1 METTERER
9 RWFLPGIGVGGR
21 PRLGTMFRAMFFAW
35 LGGLGGAMSGA
46 HAAAELAIGTGVA
59 GESPWVHPPT
69 VSHPRLEHR
78 RYASEILRTEVGYQ
92 VWLPPGYGE
101 AMDRTN
107 RHPVVYWLHDRD
119 GDEGR
124 PALRP
129 EVLEA
134 GVTGGILPPFI
145 VVYVSGGGNSWFRNT
160 ADGMRPAELTMLEE
174 LIPQVDR
181 SLRTVMGRDGRVVM
195 GVGMGGQ
202 GAVRLAAS
210 HPERFCAAVAL
221 RGDFRPATE
230 FATNRAL
237 AEVFLR
243 VFGGDTN
250 RMAREGPLAR
260 ARTNAL
266 VLRDRTGFLFL
277 QGKDEPYRREAEALS
292 RAFTGLGLSART
304 ESMRVLGEGV
314 GGAVR
319 DDAAIAALEFASGW
333 LGNSRLLDRD
343 GPWLTPPA
351 TNLPR
356 VRHHVFQSRILGR
369 SVGYTLYLPERDEVR
384 VRESVPLPVLYHLHG
399 RQGHESSHRETAA
412 YLDSAVEFAGL
423 PSMAWV
429 WLYGGRL
436 GWFTDSADG
445 RVPSERVLL
454 DEAIPHI
461 ESRWR
466 LGGALERR
474 GVDGWGMG
482 AWGALRLAATRPAR
496 FRAVLLHEPLLPD
509 QATLQRQF
517 PEAWNGVFGQD
528 PARFRKLEP
537 LGMLSDGVEEWRS
550 MLRIRLVVGDRSG
563 QLLDA
568 LRLREWLTRNLF
580 EFEYELVPGRGD
592 SESGHYEVTGLRDLR
607 FVAERIAG
615 GAEPPKIKVRGP

>member
-9 RWFLPGIGVGGR
+9 RWFRPGAGGGWAGWDVLWR
-21 PRLGTMFRAMFFAW
+21 RILFVW
-35 LGGLGGAMSGA
+35 LGWVAVPAGGGAEAGA
-46 HAAAELAIGTGVA
+46 GA
-59 GESPWVHPPT
+59 GDSPWIRPPL
-69 VSHPRLEHR
+69 VPHPRLEHR
-78 RYASEILRTEVGYQ
+78 RYPSEILRAEVGYQ
-92 VWLPPGYGE
+92 VWFPPGYGQP
-101 AMDRTN
+101 ADRAN
-107 RHPVVYWLHDRD
+107 RHPVVYWLHDRE

-129 EVLEA
+129 EILEA
-134 GVTGGILPPFI
+134 GVAGGILPPFL
-145 VVYVSGGGNSWFRNT
+145 VVYVNGGGNSWFRNT
-160 ADGMRPAELTMLEE
+160 ADGLRPAELTMLEE

-181 SLRTVMGRDGRVVM
+181 SLRTVASRDGRVVM
-195 GVGMGGQ
+195 GLGMGGH
-202 GAVRLAAS
+202 GAVRLAAA

-221 RGDFRPATE
+221 RGEFRPVTD

-250 RMAREGPLAR
+250 RFQREGPLAV

-277 QGKDEPYRREAEALS
+277 QGKGDPWRREAETLARAL
-292 RAFTGLGLSART
+292 TGLGLSART
-304 ESMRVLGEGV
+304 EQRPVTGEGS
-314 GGAVR
+314 GGVLL
-319 DDAAIAALEFASGW
+319 DDAAFAALEFASGW
-333 LGNSRLLDRD
+333 LGNSRRLDRD

-356 VRHHVFQSRILGR
+356 LRHHVFQSRILGR
-369 SVGYTLYLPERDEVR
+369 SVGYTLYLPERDAVR
-384 VRESVPLPVLYHLHG
+384 SPESGPLPVLYHLHG
-399 RQGHESSHRETAA
+399 RLSHESAHLETAA
-412 YLDSAVEFAGL
+412 YLDSAIGFAGL
-423 PSMAWV
+423 SPMAWV

-445 RVPSERVLL
+445 VVPSERVLL

-466 LGGALERR
+466 LGGAPERR

-482 AWGALRLAATRPAR
+482 AWGALRLATTRPSR

-509 QATLQRQF
+509 LATMQRQF

-528 PARFRKLEP
+528 AARFRKLEP
-537 LGMLSDGVEEWRS
+537 LGMLSEGEDEWRS
-550 MLRIRLVVGDRSG
+550 RLRIRLVVGDRSG

-568 LRLREWLTRNLF
+568 LRLREWLTRHSF

-607 FVAERIAG
+607 YVAERIAG
-615 GAEPPKIKVRGP
+615 GAEPPKIKVRDP

>member
-1 METTERER
+1 
-9 RWFLPGIGVGGR
+9 
-21 PRLGTMFRAMFFAW
+21 MFRAILAAW
-35 LGGLGGAMSGA
+35 LGALWGAMAVAAADAAVGNGGASDP
-46 HAAAELAIGTGVA
+46 T
-59 GESPWVHPPT
+59 WVHPPS
-69 VSHPRLEHR
+69 VPHPRLEHR

-101 AMDRTN
+101 PSDRTN

-134 GVTGGILPPFI
+134 GVAGGILPSFI

-160 ADGMRPAELTMLEE
+160 ADGLRPAELTMLEE
-174 LIPQVDR
+174 LIPNVDR
-181 SLRTVMGRDGRVVM
+181 SLRTVAGRDGRVVM
-195 GVGMGGQ
+195 GLGMGGY
-202 GAVRLAAS
+202 GAARLASA
-210 HPERFCAAVAL
+210 HPERFCAAAAL
-221 RGDFRPATE
+221 RGDFRPAIA

-250 RMAREGPLAR
+250 RCVREGPLAL

-277 QGKDEPYRREAEALS
+277 QGKDDPFRREAESLS
-292 RAFTGLGLSART
+292 RAFKGFGLSART
-304 ESMRVLGEGV
+304 ELMPVMGEGT
-314 GGAVR
+314 GAPVL
-319 DDAAIAALEFASGW
+319 DEAALAALEFAAGW
-333 LGNSRLLDRD
+333 LGNSRRLDRD
-343 GPWLTPPA
+343 GPWLTPP
-351 TNLPR
+351 TNNLPR
-356 VRHHVFQSRILGR
+356 LRHHVFQSRILGR
-369 SVGYTLYLPERDEVR
+369 SVGYTLSLPGSEAER
-384 VRESVPLPVLYHLHG
+384 VRTPGVLPVLYHLHG
-399 RQGHESSHRETAA
+399 RQAHESSHRETAA
-412 YLDSAVEFAGL
+412 YLDSAIEFAGL
-423 PSMAWV
+423 PPMAWV

-466 LGGALERR
+466 LGGTPERR

-509 QATLQRQF
+509 QATMQRQF
-517 PEAWNGVFGQD
+517 PEAWNEVFGQD
-528 PARFRKLEP
+528 AARFRKLEP
-537 LGMLSDGVEEWRS
+537 LGMLAEGVDEWRS
-550 MLRIRLVVGDRSG
+550 RLRLRLVVGDRSG

-568 LRLREWLTRNLF
+568 LRLREWLTRHAF

-592 SESGHYEVTGLRDLR
+592 SASGHYEVTGLRDLR

-615 GAEPPKIKVRGP
+615 DADPAKLRVRDP